1 MPMTTPLTHHEIA
14 GPSPASALSPQSYAY
29 LQSYIHRESGIV
41 LDDDKQ
47 YLFAARLLPLVQSE
61 KLASLNELCDRVA
74 SGRAP
79 LLAAQVTEAMT
90 TNETLFF
97 RDAGIFESMKT
108 IVFPALLEATRGER
122 KIRIWSAAAST
133 GQEAYSIAMSLLAA
147 GIRPHQVEIVAT
159 DLSEQV
165 LARARAGRY
174 VQFEI
179 SRGLPTPLLLKHFS
193 KVGLD
198 WQIDAEVRGM
208 VRFEKMDLRG
218 SLAGIGA
225 CDLVLCRNVLIYFNA
240 DTKRQILASIARTLN
255 PGGLLVLGCA
265 ETLLNLDHGFD
276 RKAFGQSTFYKV
288 R

>member
-1 MPMTTPLTHHEIA
+1 MTTTVPQFETAA
-14 GPSPASALSPQSYAY
+14 GRPPASALSPQSYAY

-61 KLASLNELCDRVA
+61 KLASLDELCDRVA
-74 SGRAP
+74 SGQAP

-97 RDAGIFESMKT
+97 RDAGIFETMKT
-108 IVFPALLEATRGER
+108 IVFPMLLEATKGER

-133 GQEAYSIAMSLLAA
+133 GQEAYSIAMSLLAIGA
-147 GIRPHQVEIVAT
+147 RPNQVEIVAT

-165 LARARAGRY
+165 LTRARAGRY
-174 VQFEI
+174 IQFEI
-179 SRGLPTPLLLKHFS
+179 GRGLPTPLLLKHFR

-198 WQIDAEVRGM
+198 WQIDDEVRSM

-218 SLAGIGA
+218 SLNGIGP

-240 DTKRQILASIARTLN
+240 NTKRQVLASIARTLH
-255 PGGLLVLGCA
+255 PAGLLVLGCA
-265 ETLLNLDHGFD
+265 ETLLNLDHGFE
-276 RKAFGQSTFYKV
+276 RKQFGQSTFYAI

>member
-1 MPMTTPLTHHEIA
+1 MMTTLPSYESFA
-14 GPSPASALSPQSYAY
+14 GRPPAGALSPRSYSY
-29 LQSYIHRESGIV
+29 LQSFIHRESGIV

-61 KLASLNELCDRVA
+61 KLASLDELCDRIS

-79 LLAAQVTEAMT
+79 KLAALVTEAMT

-97 RDAGIFESMKT
+97 RDAGMFETLKT
-108 IVFPALLEATRGER
+108 MVFPALLEAAKGER
-122 KIRIWSAAAST
+122 KVRIWSAAAST
-133 GQEAYSIAMSLLAA
+133 GQEAYSIAMSLLAI
-147 GIRPHQVEIVAT
+147 GVRPHQVEIIAT

-198 WQIDAEVRGM
+198 WQLDAEVRAM

-218 SLAGIGA
+218 NLSGIGP

-265 ETLLNLDHGFD
+265 ETLLNLDHGFE
-276 RKAFGQSTFYKV
+276 RKQFGQSTFYTV